1 MSLNVLRARKASTGW
16 LRRRDRLTALLRRER
31 PTILGSQEVLAHQA
45 SVLHDALGASY
56 LFVGSGRD
64 ADGGGAGCPVFFV
77 ARRLDLLAWDQ
88 IARSGRPEPPGVRT
102 ADG

>member
-45 SVLHDALGASY
+45 SVLQDAPGASY
-56 LFVGSGRD
+56 LFVGHGRA
-64 ADGGGAGCPVFFV
+64 ADGGGEGCPVFQKRESGGEGKSV
-77 ARRLDLLAWDQ
+77 SER
-88 IARSGRPEPPGVRT
+88 IALVGPRSL
-102 ADG
+102 